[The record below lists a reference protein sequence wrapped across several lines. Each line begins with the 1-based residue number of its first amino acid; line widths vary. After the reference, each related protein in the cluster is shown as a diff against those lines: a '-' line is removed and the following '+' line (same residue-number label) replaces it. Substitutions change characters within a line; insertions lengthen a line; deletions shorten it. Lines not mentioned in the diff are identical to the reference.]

1 MSPGRPRRAVI
12 DAINSVH
19 LAHGYSFSPRSLQ
32 PETSPLL
39 RVGPQVR
46 GQPGSQPYTI
56 LAGGKNTAAGRGDN
70 WTDMYNNEKCCISI
84 RSRLLHCTVSVRS
97 CITGRP
103 GTSPRLG
110 TQVCSLIEL
119 LRHIARLVGRW
130 LARE

>member
-39 RVGPQVR
+39 RLGPQVR

-84 RSRLLHCTVSVRS
+84 RSR
-97 CITGRP
+97 
-103 GTSPRLG
+103 PRLHRLR
-110 TQVCSLIEL
+110 QEL
-119 LRHIARLVGRW
+119 HNRATWYFAKAWDSGVQFN
-130 LARE
+130 